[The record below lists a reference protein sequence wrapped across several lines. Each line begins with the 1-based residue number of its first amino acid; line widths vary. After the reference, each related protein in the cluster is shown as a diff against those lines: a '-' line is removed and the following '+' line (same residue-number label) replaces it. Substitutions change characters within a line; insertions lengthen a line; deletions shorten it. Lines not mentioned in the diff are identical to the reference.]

1 MDLFGSK
8 ELSAEQRFM
17 FMLDDKVDRLIDER
31 NSIAVFH
38 KYMNCQD
45 PSEMSRDVFMRI
57 HLKDKEAVKKLW
69 EELGEMKCKVEGY
82 TLASKDVLVQ
92 KERVN
97 VFKKDSYMY
106 CKEVPNDENQT
117 IQAYLQ
123 FPGSMVV
130 SKLGYSICNALEKSI
145 IVHNEG
151 EYGGGLY
158 LEGLDRK
165 SKYVKL
171 YYLYYMFAG
180 DKIDQDEAEDED
192 MWSRFE
198 KDMFY
203 EKDKVI
209 SKAVVDEKLRKR
221 WRVGNII
228 DLSKEYH
235 TPLLRIREYIEE

>member
-92 KERVN
+92 IHTCIVKRFLTMRIKQ
-97 VFKKDSYMY
+97 FKH
-106 CKEVPNDENQT
+106 
-117 IQAYLQ
+117 I
-123 FPGSMVV
+123 
-130 SKLGYSICNALEKSI
+130 YSF
-145 IVHNEG
+145 
-151 EYGGGLY
+151 
-158 LEGLDRK
+158 R
-165 SKYVKL
+165 
-171 YYLYYMFAG
+171 
-180 DKIDQDEAEDED
+180 
-192 MWSRFE
+192 
-198 KDMFY
+198 
-203 EKDKVI
+203 
-209 SKAVVDEKLRKR
+209 
-221 WRVGNII
+221 
-228 DLSKEYH
+228 DLWWCQS
-235 TPLLRIREYIEE
+235 